1 MQAMW
6 PNSLSIRKKIVNIRD
21 SFFIF
26 LWKQIACHKN
36 KMEFIKWKLTIID
49 FKEIF
54 PPLYARRRY
63 VTCVRNNLCYAY
75 LWKIIMRTAYFLAE
89 PCQRSH
95 FFASHFIRG
104 NTCAAIVTTTFTLH
118 YICRSSIFKCSL
130 IENLEQSKLKI

>member
-1 MQAMW
+1 MVTKYHINREKMCQHSW
-6 PNSLSIRKKIVNIRD
+6 LI
-21 SFFIF
+21 FYF
-26 LWKQIACHKN
+26 LWKWVARHKN
-36 KMEFIKWKLTIID
+36 KMEFIKWKLTISD

-104 NTCAAIVTTTFTLH
+104 NTCAAIVTATTPTL
-118 YICRSSIFKCSL
+118 CRVIPFIEFQKVQKYFWL
-130 IENLEQSKLKI
+130 IQKYVG